1 MAQALTPKG
10 VANAI
15 NKGLQGLFDD
25 PTYRDGKMAELS
37 ELFLDLAMAMEEE
50 GKTTDRYRAF
60 LGDISNELD
69 ELCNEEN

>member
-15 NKGLQGLFDD
+15 NKGLQQAD
-25 PTYRDGKMAELS
+25 PSYRIGQMARLS
-37 ELFLDLAMAMEEE
+37 ELFLDLAMTMEIE
-50 GKTTDRYRAF
+50 GKATERYQAF
-60 LGDISNELD
+60 LGDLSNELD